1 MKNNLGFAGF
11 IGIALMLL
19 VLSAVIAEKLNATT
33 PIDPPNKPN
42 PVEKD
47 PCWVVETPCLD
58 EHRRRN

>member
-33 PIDPPNKPN
+33 PI
-42 PVEKD
+42 
-47 PCWVVETPCLD
+47 
-58 EHRRRN
+58 